1 MKDARKL
8 VLTYDT
14 RSSPLSGTKM
24 KRKKNER
31 EIEYLSTR
39 NARVEEKRKNNGRK
53 DRRSSKVYTRRIGGL
68 RRKLYGMERERSGER
83 NDRDKAR
90 RRRKRERVKR
100 GMHAG
105 ATKTETRDRTRCSS
119 GEVS

>member
-1 MKDARKL
+1 MHEW
-8 VLTYDT
+8 
-14 RSSPLSGTKM
+14 
-24 KRKKNER
+24 KRNEKITGGK
-31 EIEYLSTR
+31 IEDLPR
-39 NARVEEKRKNNGRK
+39 
-53 DRRSSKVYTRRIGGL
+53 YTRDEDKEKIIRNG
-68 RRKLYGMERERSGER
+68 KRERSGER